1 MDTVRIP
8 DGFRERMRHWLGEE
22 YAAFEA
28 GYDRE
33 RRTALRVNRLKL
45 SPAEFEA
52 MSPVPTVSVPWA
64 EDGFF
69 VEPSEDFRPGK
80 HPWHHAGL
88 YYMQEGSAMLT
99 AAIASPEPGERVL
112 DLCAAPGGKTTQLAS
127 GMQGKG
133 LLVANEIHPT
143 RAAVLS
149 QNVERMGIRNALVTN
164 ESPKE
169 LAKRFPTFFDKI
181 VVDAPCSGEGM
192 FRKEEHAILDWSV
205 DNLLLC
211 SRRQQ
216 EILHEAATMLRPG
229 GYLFYSTCTFAPEEN
244 EYTIAAFL
252 NHHPDFE
259 LASPE
264 DLPDGT
270 ARRAWLAGLSVGH
283 GRAEWVTDNAMA
295 EADGEVPIPDGIE
308 YTIRL
313 WPHRAPAEGH
323 FAAVLHKKDT
333 ADGGGRWDKT
343 DRTKRKK
350 AGSDKGE
357 RGLSEAV
364 AAGRAFA
371 KEAGLQFPHEAE
383 WTPILFG
390 NKLCFLPGFCALSLD
405 GLRVLRA
412 GWEWGCAKGTRFEP
426 DHALALSLS
435 AKDVPATCELT
446 DPRLP
451 KDAAEAWLRGEV
463 LPIPTDMTLPKGWLP
478 VAVNGFTVSWGKY
491 SDGTLKNH
499 YPKGLRVR

>member
-8 DGFRERMRHWLGEE
+8 DGFRERMRRWLGEE

-33 RRTALRVNRLKL
+33 RKTALRVNRLKL
-45 SPAEFEA
+45 TPAEFEGLC
-52 MSPVPTVSVPWA
+52 PVPLTEVPWA

-69 VEPSEDFRPGK
+69 VETSEDFRPGK
-80 HPWHHAGL
+80 HPWHHAGA
-88 YYMQEGSAMLT
+88 YYMQEASAMLT

-127 GMQGKG
+127 ALQGRG
-133 LLVANEIHPT
+133 LLVANEIHPA
-143 RAAVLS
+143 RATVLS

-164 ESPKE
+164 ESPQA
-169 LAKRFPTFFDKI
+169 LAKRFPSFFDKI

-192 FRKEEHAILDWSV
+192 FRKEEQAILDWSV

-216 EILHEAATMLRPG
+216 EILHEAAAMLRSG

-252 NHHPDFE
+252 NDHPDFE

-264 DLPDGT
+264 DFPEGA

-283 GRAEWVTDNAMA
+283 GRAEWVSDNAMA
-295 EADGEVPIPDGIE
+295 EADGCVPIPDGIE
-308 YTIRL
+308 TTIRL
-313 WPHRAPAEGH
+313 WPHRAHAEGH

-333 ADGGGRWDKT
+333 AEGGGQWDKT
-343 DRTKRKK
+343 DRAKRKK
-350 AGSDKGE
+350 AGSDKGD
-357 RGLSEAV
+357 RGLNEAIS
-364 AAGRAFA
+364 AGRAFA
-371 KEAGLQFPHEAE
+371 KEAGLAFPDTEE
-383 WTPILFG
+383 WTPLLFG
-390 NKLCFLPGFCALSLD
+390 SKLCFLPCPLSLD

-412 GWEWGCAKGTRFEP
+412 GWEWGGVKGTRFEP
-426 DHALALSLS
+426 DHALALSLR
-435 AKDVPATCELT
+435 ATDVPAVCDLT
-446 DPRLP
+446 DARLP
-451 KDAAEAWLRGEV
+451 DGAAEAWLRGEA
-463 LPIPTDMTLPKGWLP
+463 LTIPADMTLPKGWLP
-478 VAVNGFTVSWGKY
+478 VTVNGCTVGWGKHA
-491 SDGTLKNH
+491 DGILKNH